1 MSAIPRALLT
11 ACGGIKISVL
21 IISDILSFYKEELA
35 NETNNFVHDRAR
47 VTGKGIKAVLQDILE
62 EVINAV
68 TRAREILQG
77 EKEKETWERFLS
89 GYVAF
94 HFLSPRYK
102 LETLT
107 GSGDA

>member
-1 MSAIPRALLT
+1 M
-11 ACGGIKISVL
+11 
-21 IISDILSFYKEELA
+21 
-35 NETNNFVHDRAR
+35 HDRVR
-47 VTGKGIKAVLQDILE
+47 VTGKDVRAVLQDILD
-62 EVINAV
+62 EVISAV
-68 TRAREILQG
+68 VRARVILQG
-77 EKEKETWERFLS
+77 RKEKETWERFLS